1 MNYNKRCTILFPGK
15 PIDDPLEGTIL
26 GKDEPKVFPC
36 SKGSVSSEEQMGV
49 FGKYNQ
55 DAFKLHIQGTIKKP
69 FNIKYENDVKRQVYS
84 VKYHRNSTVVI
95 VT

>member
-1 MNYNKRCTILFPGK
+1 MNYNKRCTILFPGE
-15 PIDDPLEGTIL
+15 PIDDPLEGTIP
-26 GKDEPKVFPC
+26 GKDKPVVYPC
-36 SKGSVSSEEQMGV
+36 SKGSISSEEQMGV

-55 DAFKLHIQGTIKKP
+55 DAFKLHIQGTINKP
-69 FNIKYENDVKRQVYS
+69 FNIKYENDIKRQVHS

>member
-15 PIDDPLEGTIL
+15 PIEDPLEGTIP
-26 GKDEPKVFPC
+26 GKDKPVIYPC
-36 SKGSVSSEEQMGV
+36 AKGSVSSNEQMGV
-49 FGKYNQ
+49 FGGYNQ

-69 FNIKYENDVKRQVYS
+69 FNIKFENDIKRQVYS